1 MRSWLKE
8 AREKNGVTMAEMAQK
23 LDISLG
29 YYSLIESGK
38 RQQKMDITLLA
49 KISSAL
55 GVQLAEAIL
64 NEVADNEVIS
74 TLHSWTHSSVRK
86 ESYDVASQ
94 NPGRGQLRRLKTG
107 TLHFKD
113 LKRGILAVWQH

>member
-1 MRSWLKE
+1 MYPCGLAALLGRPGPSAAARAGGDLVSAE
-8 AREKNGVTMAEMAQK
+8 AAGKTALLHNGVCRE
-23 LDISLG
+23 
-29 YYSLIESGK
+29 
-38 RQQKMDITLLA
+38 
-49 KISSAL
+49 
-55 GVQLAEAIL
+55 
-64 NEVADNEVIS
+64 
-74 TLHSWTHSSVRK
+74 

>member
-8 AREKNGVTMAEMAQK
+8 AREKNGITMSEMAQK

-38 RQQKMDITLLA
+38 RQQKMDVTLLT

-55 GVQLAEAIL
+55 GVQLADAASFEAKSI
-64 NEVADNEVIS
+64 
-74 TLHSWTHSSVRK
+74 
-86 ESYDVASQ
+86 
-94 NPGRGQLRRLKTG
+94 
-107 TLHFKD
+107 
-113 LKRGILAVWQH
+113 